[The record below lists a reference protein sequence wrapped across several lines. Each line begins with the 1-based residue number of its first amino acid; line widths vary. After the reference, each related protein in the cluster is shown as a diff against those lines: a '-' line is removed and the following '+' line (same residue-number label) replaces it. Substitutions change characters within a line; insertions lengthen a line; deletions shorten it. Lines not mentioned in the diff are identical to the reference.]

1 MTKHNEDAWHIAR
14 CLDNFEYYAA
24 NHLKIRNKQGELQPF
39 VMNPAQQLVHKK
51 LSAQLRDTGRIRA
64 IILKARQ
71 LGFSTYV
78 AGRFFRRCHLRSLQ
92 RGMVIADLNK
102 KSEALFEIYERFY
115 NNLIREMKPERARYD
130 SGQQLVL
137 ETDSQLVVDTAG
149 NKEAGRATTP
159 QLLHASEIG
168 FWFNAEDV
176 WTAVAPAIPPKGSE
190 VIIESTANGV
200 GNFFHHM
207 WTQAEEGVNGYLPIF
222 LPWWIHE
229 EYEMQVD
236 EDQRKQIVES
246 KDPFER
252 KAQDEGFMWEGKY
265 HRLSVEKLA
274 WRRWIGIP
282 EQAANDPRK
291 FQQEFPTTAQE
302 AFLQSGS
309 GFFDTDRLIELQE
322 KTWKPVMR
330 GRLVEEKSTI
340 KISPVEMGW
349 LRIWNLPGEM
359 VCRNAATDEKCSPAK
374 LKKVK
379 IHDKWVCVNCKKDL
393 VPGLYVIG
401 ADTAS
406 GRKVSS
412 RSFDD
417 ALNERG
423 GRDFSCADV
432 FEVHTRRQV
441 AQLHGGMYPEE
452 FARQLNWL
460 GFLYG
465 SESNGRRF
473 PALLGVERNHD
484 SGKTVIRKLQKDY
497 EYPNLYR
504 HRKIATATGAPTPV
518 IGWVTDKSTRGP
530 MLDELGEA
538 VRELSIAI
546 PCADTIRE
554 MQTFVQGEDGKAQ
567 AQEGTHDDRV
577 ISLGICL
584 QIARTKNHIPTE
596 VDLPQVEVYSGPT
609 GAFDYGYEW
618 DG

>member
-1 MTKHNEDAWHIAR
+1 MDDFA
-14 CLDNFEYYAA
+14 YYSQH
-24 NHLKIRNKQGELQPF
+24 HLKIRDKQGELQPF
-39 VMNPAQQLVHKK
+39 GMNFAQRLVHGK
-51 LSAQLRDTGRIRA
+51 LSKQLRDTGRIRC
-64 IILKARQ
+64 IVLKARQ
-71 LGFSTYV
+71 EGISTYV

-92 RGMVIADLNK
+92 RGAVIADANK
-102 KSEALFEIYERFY
+102 KSETIFEIYERFY
-115 NNLIREMKPERARYD
+115 NNLITEMRPDRVRYD

-137 ETDSQLVVDTAG
+137 EHDSQLIVDTAG
-149 NKEAGRATTP
+149 NKEALRGSTP
-159 QLLHASEIG
+159 QLLHASELA
-168 FWFNAEDV
+168 FWPNGEDT
-176 WTAVAPAIPPKGSE
+176 WTAIAPAIPKKGSE

-207 WTQAEEGVNGYLPIF
+207 WTQAEEGINGYLPIF

-229 EYEMQVD
+229 EYEMEVT
-236 EDQRKQIVES
+236 EDQRKQILES
-246 KDPFER
+246 RDPFER
-252 KAQDEGFMWEGKY
+252 KAQDEGFKWEGRFHK
-265 HRLSVEKLA
+265 LSVEKLA

-309 GFFDTDRLIELQE
+309 GFFDTDRLIVLTE
-322 KTWKPVMR
+322 KAKKPVMR
-330 GRLVEEKSTI
+330 GRLVEERGTI

-349 LRIWNLPGEM
+349 LRIWNLPGEL
-359 VCRNAATDEKCSPAK
+359 VCKNSHLDDKCGP
-374 LKKVK
+374 LMQKVK
-379 IHDKWVCVNCKKDL
+379 QHDRWMCANCLQPL

-406 GRKVSS
+406 GRKVSN

-417 ALNERG
+417 AHNERG

-460 GFLYG
+460 GYLYG
-465 SESNGRRF
+465 SEAHGRRF
-473 PALLGVERNHD
+473 PALLAVERNHE
-484 SGKTVIRKLQKDY
+484 SGHTVLRKLQRDF

-504 HRKIATATGAPTPV
+504 SRQINTARNAVTPI
-518 IGWVTDKSTRGP
+518 IGWVTDKRTRMP
-530 MLDELGEA
+530 MLDELAES
-538 VRELSIAI
+538 VRDGSITI
-546 PCADTIRE
+546 HSADTIRE
-554 MQTFVQGEDGKAQ
+554 MQTFVQLEDGKPQ

-584 QIARTKNHIPTE
+584 QIARTKNHEPTVTE
-596 VDLPQVEVYSGPT
+596 LPDIEYLDSPT
-609 GAFDYGYEW
+609 GIMDYGY
-618 DG
+618 